1 MFIRS
6 FVFNKKIF
14 ILIFAFVLIF
24 LLSCSFLIF
33 FSFSHA
39 DEDPEA
45 SDENSEDFIKWVD
58 FKVTSEAMKL
68 TSSLDIKSHNNSE
81 SVIYNWIELLAYLAC
96 KNGGDFKNFK
106 SSDLDKLVSELNN
119 GKSIQELTSS
129 MKYYSYYLEAYS
141 AVLGGFIGNYSI
153 DISESSDKTTS
164 DINSSDSSSSGSSSS
179 GSSSSD
185 SGSSDSGSS
194 DSGSSDSGSSDSGSS
209 DSGSSDSGSS
219 DSGSSDSG
227 SSDSGSSDSNFSGIS
242 SSDTASFENKYGLK
256 AFLPIAKNYNFSHY
270 DDFGNSR
277 SYGFKRTHLGND
289 LMGSIGTPII
299 AVESGTVE
307 HLGWNQYGGWR
318 IGIRSFDGKRYYY
331 YAHLRKNHPY
341 VPDLKEGATVTAG
354 DVIGYLGMTGYSI
367 KENVNNIN
375 VPHLHFGM
383 QLIFDESQVDSP
395 NEIWIDVY
403 EIIEFLKQNR
413 SEVILSNSDTRDY
426 SRKIKFQDS
435 INFE

>member
-1 MFIRS
+1 MYIHS
-6 FVFNKKIF
+6 FVFNKRLRKLFLF
-14 ILIFAFVLIF
+14 IIILVF
-24 LLSCSFLIF
+24 LLLSSLLVY
-33 FSFSHA
+33 FSFSH
-39 DEDPEA
+39 DDSSSEQEGE
-45 SDENSEDFIKWVD
+45 SDDFIKWVD
-58 FKVTSEAMKL
+58 FNVTCEAMKL
-68 TSSLDIKSHNNSE
+68 TSSLDIESHNNS
-81 SVIYNWIELLAYLAC
+81 SDTPDNWIELLAYLAC

-106 SSDLDKLVSELNN
+106 SSDLDNLVNELNS
-119 GKSIQELTSS
+119 GKTMQELTSS
-129 MKYYSYYLEAYS
+129 MKYYSYYFEAYS

-153 DISESSDKTTS
+153 DTS
-164 DINSSDSSSSGSSSS
+164 NSSGDMS
-179 GSSSSD
+179 
-185 SGSSDSGSS
+185 
-194 DSGSSDSGSSDSGSS
+194 
-209 DSGSSDSGSS
+209 
-219 DSGSSDSG
+219 
-227 SSDSGSSDSNFSGIS
+227 
-242 SSDTASFENKYGLK
+242 SFENKYGLK
-256 AFLPIAKNYNFSHY
+256 AFLPIAKNYSFSHY

-277 SYGFKRTHLGND
+277 SYGFKRVHLGND

-318 IGIRSFDGKRYYY
+318 VGIRSFDGKRYYY

-341 VPDLKEGATVTAG
+341 VPDLQEGSTVTAG
-354 DVIGYLGMTGYSI
+354 DVIGYLGMTGYSV

-413 SEVILSNSDTRDY
+413 SEVVLSNPDTRDY
-426 SRKIKFQDS
+426 SRKIKFMDS